1 MASDTQSAS
10 WHPAMM
16 PNFQE
21 DSPAPRHY
29 DNEPQV
35 QQEPET
41 EPPVEQAQLEP
52 IPDTPSQTIPPETTS
67 IEPQSANDGAFL
79 DQFASEDPDA
89 GGWDLDL
96 EDPEANTAFV
106 PQEELSSM
114 PEAAGDDPDAGGWG
128 FDLEDAEAS
137 AVAAPQEEAASM
149 PEAGEIEETPTY
161 APEPEP
167 EQEAEQEPEI
177 RVEPPPQS
185 NAAKHSSTISF
196 TRTVSHEVNFNDDD
210 DDEWNLQRTDTDPFN
225 FMGPN
230 ERTNSFPAVPPAEHV
245 VPEQLEQPSSPPPA
259 TQAQEIM
266 QEIENETQ
274 EPQSAA
280 EPDFMRSFGDSDA
293 QEQQG
298 DASFPLGG
306 DLVGTEE
313 AASEARF
320 EEGLPLI
327 PQDEAMPD
335 NEPHTSAGFDD
346 TFADE
351 TANDDFFSQMQ
362 GPEVQ
367 EVEDPFAGPAL
378 QRKDT
383 SVFTNVTAGTD
394 AFAPETPTIAEADP
408 IEAEEPFPTDPEPTD
423 VSQASQAE
431 EPAELDAKWA
441 AAFGEDDD
449 DFLLEDSN
457 AEEEKELDPAAFFGS
472 DDEGFL
478 EDDADDS
485 APTTT
490 QVQESAPSQASTA
503 APINRYTPAAL
514 PTQTPPLLNTF
525 NSAPSIPQVQQV
537 VPPQYSPVGI
547 PQPAAGPYGA
557 AQPKPDV
564 SRAQSFAD
572 KAKGG
577 YASPYDLPMDVV
589 RPPRHRTS
597 MQQLPRAN
605 TTAAAPPPGPARST
619 SMYSQP
625 PPPAS
630 VAPVP
635 IPSPPSSSGSN
646 LPTQGLKA
654 APKLTSKSS
663 FFEELPMTAKPRTTS
678 RQNSLTSQQTPQG
691 PPQGPPQ
698 APPQMTPQA
707 PVSGPPVASLP
718 PQSSPAMAGLVAP
731 ERSSPFM
738 PLPNAAPQQGP
749 AATNRYSPAPPQGST
764 ANSIA
769 PPVAA
774 TSRYSP
780 APPSRTSSGTFPHA
794 PPPILAHQPRTS
806 SPLAHF
812 EASHGMAAKQGLQS
826 TAGQVP
832 PIGRSASSQYEPR
845 LTRAPSLPTTTEV
858 DEDALPSAIMQ
869 SPQSIPSAARYS
881 PQQVRSTPPPTSSPA
896 ASTLSPP
903 KRAISNYAPIPQPSS
918 HLREV
923 NFAPPPRSQTQS
935 PGAAFGRVTGNPA
948 DAMPRPSSA
957 QGPMSPRQTS
967 APAPANPPVT
977 RARGMSQVLSMVPP
991 TDGRELDPLQRW
1003 RGAPTVT
1010 WGMGGV
1016 VVTSFPKDVPR
1027 YGISQALPMI
1037 VRSPG
1042 EVKVQNIKDV
1052 HPIEERLS
1060 KFPGPLKGKSKKKE
1074 VLAWLSSGIETL
1086 EKESPNVAFQQHVSH
1101 EDKRTIER
1109 ILLWKILRVMVEND
1123 GVLEGNANVEKAVRL
1138 VLSPELGISNSDEP
1152 NSPVV
1157 TMADLQGAT
1166 MGAYNSQSDAV
1177 DSSAIEQIRKHLLS
1191 GDREKA
1197 VWAAVDKRLWGHA
1210 MLISS
1215 TVQGD
1220 LYKQVTQEFIKKEVN
1235 HADGSNGSLATL
1247 YGVLSGN
1254 HEESV
1259 DALVPSH
1266 ARAGLQLMSTSLN
1279 SGQSADALSGL
1290 DKWRETLGMV
1300 LSNRSTNDI
1309 VAITSLGNLLSS
1321 YGRAEAAHICFLF
1334 ARKHAIFGGL
1344 DDPNANFVLVGADH
1358 RGQADQSAKET
1369 EALLLSE
1376 VYEFGLA
1383 LSGSST
1389 QQSCP
1394 HLAAYKLQH
1403 AITLAEYGFRDKAL
1417 AYCESI
1423 MNAVTAQTKRSP
1435 YYHPALMSAVDD
1447 LSGRLKLAPK
1457 EGGSSW
1463 ISKPTMNQVSN
1474 SMWDKFNKF
1483 VSGDDAQGA
1492 GQASPGEPG
1501 AESGPFA
1508 RIGGG
1513 TPTISRSPSV
1523 NNFETFGGPTP
1534 NVAASQMSSRYA
1546 PNLGQRAAS
1555 SYEPNS
1561 TYAPRSSG
1569 EYHRGSLELPQ
1580 RSSLDL
1586 PRPGPET
1593 LPSMYGGSSVENSS
1607 TGPAGYQP
1615 AAASQYTPLTPG
1627 NGLPVT
1633 PQSSANYS
1641 PFQPAVA
1648 SEASASPYSPYQPT
1662 PAQESAPSYS
1672 PYQPVDAP
1680 EPAAT
1685 ANAEAAEAKPEIA
1698 VNDFSAANGYSA
1710 PSYGGFQPLT
1720 VDEPSHQLGEAAE
1733 ITPAGDTAENEAG
1746 QSTSGSGWE
1755 APTYTPYS
1763 YEPPTSYEPDPE
1775 GGEETEDQ
1783 PKPKKKGIMDDD
1795 DDDFPSVTASP
1806 SAPQGKS
1813 KAEKDR
1819 ENQEMFRKVAEEE
1832 AKRAAEAKGQK
1843 KGWLGGWFGGG
1854 GAKKEAEMPANK
1866 PIRAKLGESSSFYYD
1881 PDQKR
1886 WINKKGGAEDT
1897 TAKAATP
1904 PPPRANG
1911 TPPPPGAS
1919 SSAPPRSA
1927 GTPPPMGGP
1936 PMGMPRSVS
1945 NLSKMASMDNLT
1957 PPGPA
1962 LGGAPPMLRSASNM
1976 SNMSNASADSNG
1988 PPALVP
1994 PGISSA
2000 PPTRPSTSL
2009 SNASSIDDLLG
2020 AAGPRKPGG
2029 KKAKKGGR
2037 YVDIMAK

>member
-10 WHPAMM
+10 WHPALM
-16 PNFQE
+16 PNFHE
-21 DSPAPRHY
+21 DTPAPRHN

-35 QQEPET
+35 QQEQEPEL
-41 EPPVEQAQLEP
+41 PVEQAQPET
-52 IPDTPSQTIPPETTS
+52 IADAPSHMIPPETTS
-67 IEPQSANDGAFL
+67 TEPESADNGAFL
-79 DQFASEDPDA
+79 DQFAGDDPDA

-96 EDPEANTAFV
+96 GDTKADTAAV
-106 PQEELSSM
+106 PQ
-114 PEAAGDDPDAGGWG
+114 D
-128 FDLEDAEAS
+128 EDTAI
-137 AVAAPQEEAASM
+137 
-149 PEAGEIEETPTY
+149 PEAGEIEEAPTQ
-161 APEPEP
+161 APETES
-167 EQEAEQEPEI
+167 EQEPEI
-177 RVEPPPQS
+177 RVEPPAQS

-210 DDEWNLQRTDTDPFN
+210 DDEWNIQRTDTDPFN
-225 FMGPN
+225 FMAPN
-230 ERTNSFPAVPPAEHV
+230 ERTNSFPPVPPAEHD
-245 VPEQLEQPSSPPPA
+245 VPDFLEQSSSPPPA

-266 QEIENETQ
+266 QEIENEAQ
-274 EPQSAA
+274 EPQSAG
-280 EPDFMRSFGDSDA
+280 EPDFMKTFGDSDV
-293 QEQQG
+293 QDQQG

-306 DLVGTEE
+306 DLIGAEE
-313 AASEARF
+313 AASDARF

-327 PQDEAMPD
+327 PQDETVQ
-335 NEPHTSAGFDD
+335 NEEPQTSAEFDV
-346 TFADE
+346 TFADD
-351 TANDDFFSQMQ
+351 TGNDDFFTQIQ
-362 GPEVQ
+362 GVEVQ
-367 EVEDPFAGPAL
+367 EVEDPFDGPAL

-383 SVFTNVTAGTD
+383 SVFTNIVSGAE
-394 AFAPETPTIAEADP
+394 AFAPETPTIPETEYVEP
-408 IEAEEPFPTDPEPTD
+408 EHSTFPVPEETNPEPTEVPQD
-423 VSQASQAE
+423 SQPE

-457 AEEEKELDPAAFFGS
+457 TEEGKELDPAAFFGS

-478 EDDADDS
+478 EDDAEEDL
-485 APTTT
+485 APSTAH
-490 QVQESAPSQASTA
+490 VQEPAPSQPSSA
-503 APINRYTPAAL
+503 APTSRYTPAAL
-514 PTQTPPLLNTF
+514 PTQTQPLLNTF
-525 NSAPSIPQVQQV
+525 NSTPSIPQLQQA
-537 VPPQYSPVGI
+537 VPPQYAPVGV
-547 PQPAAGPYGA
+547 PQPIAGPYGA
-557 AQPKPDV
+557 APPKPEV

-605 TTAAAPPPGPARST
+605 TTAPTMPPPQPTRST

-625 PPPAS
+625 SPVS

-646 LPTQGLKA
+646 LPTQGLKP

-663 FFEELPMTAKPRTTS
+663 FFEELPMSAKPRTAS
-678 RQNSLTSQQTPQG
+678 RQNSLTTAQQTPQG

-698 APPQMTPQA
+698 MAAQA
-707 PVSGPPVASLP
+707 PVSTPPIASLP
-718 PQSSPAMAGLVAP
+718 PQPSPAMAGLVAP
-731 ERSSPFM
+731 EQSSPFM
-738 PLPNAAPQQGP
+738 PLPNAAPRPGP
-749 AATNRYSPAPPQGST
+749 AATNRYSPAPPQGSPSS
-764 ANSIA
+764 NIA

-780 APPSRTSSGTFPHA
+780 APPSRSSSGTFPHV

-806 SPLAHF
+806 SPLAQF
-812 EASHGMAAKQGLQS
+812 EASHGLAAKQGIQP

-832 PIGRSASSQYEPR
+832 HIGRSASSQYEPR
-845 LTRAPSLPTTTEV
+845 LTRAPSLPTTAEV
-858 DEDALPSAIMQ
+858 DEDAPPSAIMQ

-881 PQQVRSTPPPTSSPA
+881 PQQTRSTPPPTSSPA

-903 KRAISNYAPIPQPSS
+903 KRTISNYAPIPQPSS

-935 PGAAFGRVTGNPA
+935 PGTAYGRVSANPA
-948 DAMPRPSSA
+948 EAMPRPSSA
-957 QGPMSPRQTS
+957 QGPISPRQSSSTV
-967 APAPANPPVT
+967 PANPPVT

-1010 WGMGGV
+1010 WGMGGT

-1042 EVKVQNIKDV
+1042 EVKLQHIKDV

-1074 VLAWLSSGIETL
+1074 VLAWLSNGIETL
-1086 EKESPNVAFQQHVSH
+1086 EKESPNVTFQQYVSH
-1101 EDKRTIER
+1101 EDKRAIER

-1123 GVLEGNANVEKAVRL
+1123 GVLEGNTNVEKAVRL
-1138 VLSPELGISNSDEP
+1138 VLSPELSITNSDEP
-1152 NSPVV
+1152 DSPVV
-1157 TMADLQGAT
+1157 TMADLQGAAL
-1166 MGAYNSQSDAV
+1166 GAYNSQSDAV
-1177 DSSAIEQIRKHLLS
+1177 DSSAVEQIRKHLLS

-1197 VWAAVDKRLWGHA
+1197 AWAAVDKRLWGHA

-1235 HADGSNGSLATL
+1235 HANGSNGSLATL

-1279 SGQSADALSGL
+1279 SNQSADALSGL

-1300 LSNRSTNDI
+1300 LSNRSNNDI
-1309 VAITSLGNLLSS
+1309 VAITSLGNLLSG

-1334 ARKHAIFGGL
+1334 ARKHAVFGGL
-1344 DDPNANFVLVGADH
+1344 DDPSSNFVLVGADH

-1447 LSGRLKLAPK
+1447 LMGRLKLAPK

-1501 AESGPFA
+1501 LESGPFA

-1523 NNFETFGGPTP
+1523 NNFETFGGPSP
-1534 NVAASQMSSRYA
+1534 NVAASQVSSRYA

-1569 EYHRGSLELPQ
+1569 EYHRSSLELPQ
-1580 RSSLDL
+1580 RSSLEL
-1586 PRPGPET
+1586 PRPAAET
-1593 LPSMYGGSSVENSS
+1593 LPPMYGGSSLESNTGS
-1607 TGPAGYQP
+1607 TGYQP
-1615 AAASQYTPLTPG
+1615 AAASQYTPFTPS

-1633 PQSSANYS
+1633 PQSSTNYS

-1648 SEASASPYSPYQPT
+1648 SEASASPYSPYQPASVQE
-1662 PAQESAPSYS
+1662 PATSYS

-1680 EPAAT
+1680 EPAASNT
-1685 ANAEAAEAKPEIA
+1685 TQATEAKPEIA
-1698 VNDFSAANGYSA
+1698 VNDLSTTNGYPA

-1720 VDEPSHQLGEAAE
+1720 VDEPSTHLGEAAE
-1733 ITPAGDTAENEAG
+1733 ITPAADTADKEAG

-1763 YEPPTSYEPDPE
+1763 YEPPTSSYEPDPE
-1775 GGEETEDQ
+1775 GGEEAEDQ

-1795 DDDFPSVTASP
+1795 DDDFPSMKAAP

-1813 KAEKDR
+1813 KADKDR
-1819 ENQEMFRKVAEEE
+1819 ENEEMFRKVAEEE
-1832 AKRAAEAKGQK
+1832 AKRAAEAKSQK

-1854 GAKKEAEMPANK
+1854 GAAKKEAEMPANK

-1886 WINKKGGAEDT
+1886 WINKKAGAEDT
-1897 TAKAATP
+1897 AAKAATP
-1904 PPPRANG
+1904 PPPRAASRNG
-1911 TPPPPGAS
+1911 TPPPPGSS

-1927 GTPPPMGGP
+1927 GTPPPPMAGP

-1945 NLSKMASMDNLT
+1945 NLTKMASMDNLT

-1988 PPALVP
+1988 PPTLAP

-2029 KKAKKGGR
+2029 KKPRKSGR
-2037 YVDIMAK
+2037 YVDVMAK